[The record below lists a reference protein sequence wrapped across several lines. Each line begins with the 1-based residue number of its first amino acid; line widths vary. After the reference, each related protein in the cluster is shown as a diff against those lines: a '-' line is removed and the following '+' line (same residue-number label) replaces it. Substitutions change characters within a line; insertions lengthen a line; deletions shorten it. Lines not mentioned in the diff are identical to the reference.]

1 MTADLTLSFDLP
13 APPEAAFAAWTEAE
27 RVTIWWGESGVYR
40 TTAWTADVQ
49 PGGPWRAEFT
59 DVAGDVSSAEGSYLE
74 VERPGR
80 LVWTWRT
87 SWEPEVETTLDMTF
101 AAAAGGTTLTLV
113 QSGFSSAADRDDNA
127 EAWPQMIGWLADYL
141 AGQAP

>member
-1 MTADLTLSFDLP
+1 MATAP
-13 APPEAAFAAWTEAE
+13 IP
-27 RVTIWWGESGVYR
+27 
-40 TTAWTADVQ
+40 
-49 PGGPWRAEFT
+49 
-59 DVAGDVSSAEGSYLE
+59 
-74 VERPGR
+74 
-80 LVWTWRT
+80 
-87 SWEPEVETTLDMTF
+87 LDMTF